1 MANESF
7 SQFLLIENLVKE
19 VSKKMKMKKLI
30 KSFQS
35 GLEMLAKSTYG
46 DINWKYPIEEEQDPY
61 AVDPKKRKPRK
72 SYGHLKVVDKSEHL

>member
-1 MANESF
+1 MNHF
-7 SQFLLIENLVKE
+7 LKFLLIENLVKE

-46 DINWKYPIEEEQDPY
+46 DINLNIQSRKNKTPILW
-61 AVDPKKRKPRK
+61 V
-72 SYGHLKVVDKSEHL
+72 LKNEILVNLMDI

>member
-1 MANESF
+1 MNHF
-7 SQFLLIENLVKE
+7 LKFLLIENLVKE

-61 AVDPKKRKPRK
+61 TVGPKKRKPRK
-72 SYGHLKVVDKSEHL
+72 SYGHLKVIK